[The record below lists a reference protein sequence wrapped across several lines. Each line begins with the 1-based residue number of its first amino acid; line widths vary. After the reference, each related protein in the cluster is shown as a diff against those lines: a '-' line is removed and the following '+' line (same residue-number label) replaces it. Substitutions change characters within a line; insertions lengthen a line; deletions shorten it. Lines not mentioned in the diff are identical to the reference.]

1 MAHVNLDM
9 DFDGT
14 GTSIGTT
21 LAKLLAVADEH
32 PDGYSISAQFTGK
45 PHTIDVQVQ
54 VRHVTEVDAILL
66 RDTLKPRTAAEKAL
80 MMRLLTALEKQFITS
95 IGQLR
100 QLSIKEILKIDYVGP
115 TMVRFLTGQLEQ
127 HQGIQ
132 LREE

>member
-45 PHTIDVQVQ
+45 PHTTDVQVA
-54 VRHVTEVDAILL
+54 HMAAVDDILVADAL
-66 RDTLKPRTAAEKAL
+66 RT
-80 MMRLLTALEKQFITS
+80 
-95 IGQLR
+95 
-100 QLSIKEILKIDYVGP
+100 
-115 TMVRFLTGQLEQ
+115 TGQHGVILAKRIVNLLNERDIYTLGELRELSRAELMEIPQ
-127 HQGIQ
+127 FGPAMWDFVYVQLGRHSIR